1 MDAHHKQLIRS
12 QSVEFA
18 KVISGE
24 KKTLVDSMTEQAI
37 APKEETDTNLYIK
50 EYLRAAYW
58 LFKNE
63 IPHTTSFESLLDLL
77 CLHDE
82 CLCHFSQTRALNA
95 SYRSKATVTEFLE
108 IMSDVLDK
116 NTVSLLT
123 QSISLFNG
131 WTLLADETSLHG
143 ASLLGIYA

>member
-1 MDAHHKQLIRS
+1 M
-12 QSVEFA
+12 
-18 KVISGE
+18 
-24 KKTLVDSMTEQAI
+24 
-37 APKEETDTNLYIK
+37 
-50 EYLRAAYW
+50 RAAYW

-63 IPHTTSFESLLDLL
+63 IPHTTNFESLLDLL

-82 CLCHFSQTRALNA
+82 VLCQFSQTRALNA

-116 NTVSLLT
+116 NTVSILT
-123 QSISLFNG
+123 QSISLFHG

-143 ASLLGIYA
+143 ASLLGIYVRVIHPQSFEPIEEMIHCVPIEGTKQLIYFRR